1 MDGKIWKNRLSGTV
15 LNRLCCLLLAVF
27 AFFSPGNACA
37 LTEDMFSDAITVI
50 RNYTYGTLLYDSA
63 FLEPRYGPGIS
74 YATDYRFDFREG
86 TRVRIMTIAR
96 DSSGNQWVMA
106 EADTKDGPMRVY
118 LLYYNARTKERTIAI
133 DDPGKLATESEP
145 LYNRD
150 GCLLDD
156 TPLRTG
162 PGREYA
168 LMRKGIDS
176 EYGAAIVASNK
187 GWVLVEYIEDETRTE
202 TPLKYRGWVPFEA
215 VIAY

>member
-1 MDGKIWKNRLSGTV
+1 MTGKIRKNHPAGTV

-27 AFFSPGNACA
+27 AFFSPGNAGA
-37 LTEDMFSDAITVI
+37 LTEDLFSDTITVI

-63 FLEPRYGPGIS
+63 FLEPRYGPGIG

-96 DSSGNQWVMA
+96 DASGNKWVMA
-106 EADTKDGPMRVY
+106 EADTRDGPMRVY
-118 LLYYNARTKERTIAI
+118 LLYYNARSKEYTISI
-133 DDPGKLATESEP
+133 EDPGKLAVESEP
-145 LYNRD
+145 DYNLD

-162 PGREYA
+162 PGREYP
-168 LMRKGIDS
+168 LMRKGLDS

-187 GWVLVEYIEDETRTE
+187 GWVLVEYIEDETITE
-202 TPLKYRGWVPFEA
+202 TPLRYRGWVPFEA